1 MKQPSFE
8 RNPKQYAG
16 RSVHSTTKPGL
27 GVCVVYFEITAA
39 VAPQSPRRVEALAEN
54 KALAEVC

>member
-8 RNPKQYAG
+8 RIPSNNIWLDRYIRQRNQVLRFVLFPLKNLW
-16 RSVHSTTKPGL
+16 P
-27 GVCVVYFEITAA
+27 
-39 VAPQSPRRVEALAEN
+39 PQSSRRVEALAEN